1 MTTITLQYNESQTGI
16 KDMLYALLKTGLF
29 KEVSEPNYNPEF
41 VKKIKA
47 AEAGPKNRLTP
58 ELEKKLFG

>member
-1 MTTITLQYNESQTGI
+1 MTTITLQYNEQQLGI
-16 KDMLYALLKTGLF
+16 RDLLNALMKTGHF
-29 KEVSEPNYNPEF
+29 QEVSSPHYNPEF

-47 AEAGPKNRLTP
+47 AEVGPKNRLTP